1 MHHYFIE
8 NEDIASVDSDV
19 FTVKFADADK
29 NHVKAQRLKAGE
41 HITVVDASTN
51 YFELEVVEAKNTEV
65 VAKIASRKSYPESNF
80 ELCLFQGVSK
90 NTKLEDVLRAATEIG
105 ISEFN
110 AVNME
115 RSVAIIKKD
124 AVAKKLERF
133 NSVARSASMQ
143 SGRGNIPKV
152 NVLSNFDNLLDSIK
166 ELDTLLVFW
175 EKASVEDNVE
185 NALGSLNNVN
195 RVGILIG
202 PEGGIS
208 EGEIDQ
214 LKNVEKCNICTLGSS
229 ILRTETAGIAST
241 AIVKHVLDGV

>member
-1 MHHYFIE
+1 M
-8 NEDIASVDSDV
+8 
-19 FTVKFADADK
+19 
-29 NHVKAQRLKAGE
+29 
-41 HITVVDASTN
+41 
-51 YFELEVVEAKNTEV
+51 EVVEAKNTEV
-65 VAKIASRKSYPESNF
+65 VAKIASRKSYPKSNF
-80 ELCLFQGVSK
+80 DLCLFQGVSK

-124 AVAKKLERF
+124 AVVKKLERF
-133 NSVARSASMQ
+133 NSVARNASMQ

-152 NVLSNFDNLLDSIK
+152 NVLSNFYDLLDSIK

-175 EKASVEDNVE
+175 EKASAEDTVE